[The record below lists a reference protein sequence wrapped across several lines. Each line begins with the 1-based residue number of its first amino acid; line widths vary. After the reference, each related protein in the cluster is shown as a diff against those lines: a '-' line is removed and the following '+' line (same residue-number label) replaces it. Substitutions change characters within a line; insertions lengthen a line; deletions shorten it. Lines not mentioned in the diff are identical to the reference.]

1 MSSSSQDQTPSN
13 TGTGTQSAAP
23 PSDTGRQYVPRPT
36 PQHDDATTRA
46 PEGRAATRRPNGM
59 ATGFTIAAAVMLM
72 LSGAWNF
79 LEGLAALVGGGG
91 AFFATLPTYV
101 YNLSTSGWGWFHLG
115 VGIAVFVAGAA
126 LFMDRVWARAIGV
139 GLAAISALVNFITIP
154 YLPVW
159 SVVIMALDI
168 IVIWALLTP
177 RRRAAHA

>member
-1 MSSSSQDQTPSN
+1 MSSSSQDQIPSS
-13 TGTGTQSAAP
+13 TGTGTQAAAP
-23 PSDTGRQYVPRPT
+23 PRDAARQYVPRPA
-36 PQHDDATTRA
+36 PHYDNPARRA
-46 PEGRAATRRPNGM
+46 EAAAARPNGM

-91 AFFATLPTYV
+91 AFFATLPTYL
-101 YNLSTSGWGWFHLG
+101 YNLSVSGWGWFHLG

-126 LFMDRVWARAIGV
+126 LFMDRLWARAVGV
-139 GLAAISALVNFITIP
+139 ALAAVSAIVNFVSIP

-159 SVVIMALDI
+159 SIVMIALDI

-177 RRRAAHA
+177 RHRPARA

>member
-13 TGTGTQSAAP
+13 TGTETQSAAP
-23 PSDTGRQYVPRPT
+23 PRDAGRQYVPRPA
-36 PQHDDATTRA
+36 PQYDDTA
-46 PEGRAATRRPNGM
+46 GREAVGRPNGM

-91 AFFATLPTYV
+91 AFFTTLPTYV
-101 YNLSTSGWGWFHLG
+101 YRLSVSGWGWFHLG

-126 LFMDRVWARAIGV
+126 LFMDRIWARAAGV
-139 GLAAISALVNFITIP
+139 ALAVISALVNFITIP
-154 YLPVW
+154 YQPTW
-159 SVVIMALDI
+159 SFVVIALDI

-177 RRRAAHA
+177 RRQVARA